1 MGKPFKTIDQQIE
14 ILEERNLKFKDK
26 EKAKEI
32 LLTNNYYN
40 LINNYSKF
48 MIDGFNKYEDNT
60 YFENILT
67 VHNFDKELKKILFE
81 YLTEIERIFKAMLI
95 YEYSKEYQEKYAF
108 LNIENYDKKNL
119 LSAFGVISTYANIIN
134 FYSGDKKKNA
144 IKHYISNHNDVP
156 LWVLSSFLTLGQSI
170 YFYNT
175 LTPSLKYTIVK
186 NHINKNLST
195 IDKIVR
201 LDVKV
206 FSAILE
212 NIRQIRNIV
221 AHNNRLISFKCKRNI
236 KHIAEIHNQ
245 DKRESRQTVY
255 STILTFKCFLD
266 VEKYNNLENS
276 LITLVKDFYNCMG
289 NKTHATKVLRSLGFP
304 DELVNNH

>member
-119 LSAFGVISTYANIIN
+119 LSAFGVISTYTNIIN

-236 KHIAEIHNQ
+236 KHIPEIHNQ

-276 LITLVKDFYNCMG
+276 LITLVKDFYSCMG
-289 NKTHATKVLRSLGFP
+289 NKTHATKVLHSLGFP

>member
-48 MIDGFNKYEDNT
+48 MVNGFNKYEDNT

-67 VHNFDKELKKILFE
+67 VHNFDKELKKLLFE

-95 YEYSKEYQEKYAF
+95 YEYCKEYQEEYAF
-108 LNIENYDKKNL
+108 LNIGNYDKKNL
-119 LSAFGVISTYANIIN
+119 SSAFGVISTYTSIIN
-134 FYSGDKKKNA
+134 FYSNDKKKNA

-195 IDKIVR
+195 VDKIVR

-221 AHNNRLISFKCKRNI
+221 AHNNRLINFKCKKNI
-236 KHIAEIHNQ
+236 KYIDEIYNQ

-276 LITLVKDFYNCMG
+276 LITLVKDFNSCMG
-289 NKTHATKVLRSLGFP
+289 NKTHATKVLHSLGFP